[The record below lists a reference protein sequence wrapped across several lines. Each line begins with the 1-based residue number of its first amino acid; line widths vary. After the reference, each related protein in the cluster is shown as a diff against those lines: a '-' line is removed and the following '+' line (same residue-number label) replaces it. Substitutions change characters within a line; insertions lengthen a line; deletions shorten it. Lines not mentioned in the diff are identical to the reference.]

1 MCSFLF
7 VVVNKTLELTCSS
20 FQSLFLI
27 PQLSVKN
34 LNIWILNL
42 TEKSRD
48 GLFEWDTEKNK
59 VNIIRHGISFSEAI
73 GIFLDSNRQ
82 EFFDELH
89 SSEEEQRYITIGRL
103 PGKFLVVLVVS
114 TDRNGITRIISARYA
129 SKKEEQLYYG

>member
-1 MCSFLF
+1 MY
-7 VVVNKTLELTCSS
+7 
-20 FQSLFLI
+20 I
-27 PQLSVKN
+27 
-34 LNIWILNL
+34 NIWILNM

-48 GLFEWDTEKNK
+48 GLFEWDAEKNK
-59 VNIIRHGISFSEAI
+59 VNIIKHGISFSEAI

-89 SSEEEQRYITIGRL
+89 SSEEEQRYITIGML